1 MVLREGLHRAG
12 AGRVAAHGGGGVGM
26 RPMVLEMRMGML
38 RLLVMGRVESML
50 RVRRLIIYKRL
61 LLRAAEMIRRG
72 GEGAMVQPAHIL
84 GSLGDARAH
93 HRYRPSVMC
102 RRNRARR
109 RSINF
114 LQLSEREMMGAGATS
129 WRLNS
134 SSRCVER
141 IAIGLP
147 WEGQDRKERKK
158 KG

>member
-26 RPMVLEMRMGML
+26 RLVLEMRMGML
-38 RLLVMGRVESML
+38 RLVVGRVESML

-72 GEGAMVQPAHIL
+72 GEGAMVQTAHIL

-102 RRNRARR
+102 RRNRGRR

-114 LQLSEREMMGAGATS
+114 LQLSEREMMDAGTTS
-129 WRLNS
+129 WRS
-134 SSRCVER
+134 SILRCV
-141 IAIGLP
+141 
-147 WEGQDRKERKK
+147 
-158 KG
+158 